1 MSWTDAIGGSFS
13 GARDVAASLAARL
26 PPPSMRRSTRVY
38 TASPAVP
45 LDSVNTP
52 VHMIYQNLRR
62 VHHQPIKQSWS
73 APHAADVIICKHR
86 CHCFARD
93 KGLVQ

>member
-13 GARDVAASLAARL
+13 GAREVAASLAAL
-26 PPPSMRRSTRVY
+26 LAPPSIRRSTRVY

-52 VHMIYQNLRR
+52 AHMGTQDLRG
-62 VHHQPIKQSWS
+62 S
-73 APHAADVIICKHR
+73 APSINHE
-86 CHCFARD
+86 
-93 KGLVQ
+93 VQRMLRM